1 MRHFVVVFLLFL
13 FGLFLVRTLL
23 MEKLCLPVEYLLLV
37 SLNTILAYGISDAK
51 GNLRLVLKQI
61 YRVYP

>member
-23 MEKLCLPVEYLLLV
+23 IEKLCLLVEYLIIGA
-37 SLNTILAYGISDAK
+37 SITIEEPDINTILAHGI
-51 GNLRLVLKQI
+51 
-61 YRVYP
+61 